1 VIDRPILLD
10 RNENQYGP
18 APGCLDVLRETKL
31 QELSLYSRDYERK
44 VKSKL
49 SQRLAEDLNLPEDC
63 ILLSYGSE
71 DMLKQAIHCYLK
83 PGEKILIPD
92 FSWWYYK
99 SVASEVDGQS
109 IEYPIEERDN
119 RFAHNI
125 NEIVKLLK
133 IHQPKILLIASPN
146 NPTGNSFPQEDLRA
160 LLKQAPET
168 LVILDEAYKGF
179 TDEEVDSTQL
189 VNVSDTLLVLRTF
202 SKLYALAGA
211 RIGYACA
218 GKRLSRLTTFST
230 RYLGYNL
237 LSEKLAMAALDS
249 ADYYD
254 EVRRRTVAERERYQR
269 EFNGLQDWK
278 TYDSD
283 ANFLLVKIPEE
294 SKASLKHWMQKR
306 RIALKF
312 FDEERL
318 SSYVRITVGT
328 EAQNDILLS
337 AVKEFAELPNPVETI
352 LRR

>member
-18 APGCLDVLRETKL
+18 APACLDVLRETKL
-31 QELSLYSRDYERK
+31 QELSFYSRDYERK

-49 SQRLAEDLNLPEDC
+49 SQRLAEDLNLPEDR

-92 FSWWYYK
+92 LSWWYYK
-99 SVASEVDGQS
+99 SVAGEVDGQS
-109 IEYPIEERDN
+109 IEYPIGERDN
-119 RFAHNI
+119 RFAYNI
-125 NEIVKLLK
+125 SEIAKLLK

-146 NPTGNSFPQEDLRA
+146 NPTGNSLPQKDLQA
-160 LLKQAPET
+160 LIREAPDT

-179 TDEEVDSTQL
+179 TEDDIDSTQF
-189 VNVSDTLLVLRTF
+189 VNVSDNLLVLRTF

-218 GKRLSRLTTFST
+218 GKRLSRLTKFST

-249 ADYYD
+249 AEYYD
-254 EVRRRTVAERERYQR
+254 EVRRKTIAERGRYNR
-269 EFNGLQDWK
+269 ELNGLQDWK
-278 TYDSD
+278 AYDSD
-283 ANFLLVKIPEE
+283 ANFLLVKIP
-294 SKASLKHWMQKR
+294 KALRAALKRWMQKSG
-306 RIALKF
+306 IAIKF

-318 SSYVRITVGT
+318 NGYVRITIGT

-337 AVKEFAELPNPVETI
+337 AVKEFAELPNPVETF
-352 LRR
+352 LPR

>member
-1 VIDRPILLD
+1 MIERPILLD

-18 APGCLDVLRETKL
+18 APACLDVLRQMKL
-31 QELSLYSRDYERK
+31 QELTFYSRDYERK

-49 SQRLAEDLNLPEDC
+49 SQRLAEDLNLPEDR

-83 PGEKILIPD
+83 PGEKILVPD
-92 FSWWYYK
+92 LSWWYYK

-109 IEYPIEERDN
+109 IEYPIEERGD
-119 RFAHNI
+119 RFAYDVDEII
-125 NEIVKLLK
+125 NLVMT
-133 IHQPKILLIASPN
+133 HRPRILLIASPN
-146 NPTGNSFPQEDLRA
+146 NPTGNSLRQEDVRA

-168 LVILDEAYKGF
+168 LFILDEAYKGF
-179 TDEEVDSTQL
+179 AEDNTDSTQL
-189 VNVSDTLLVLRTF
+189 VDISDNLLVLRTF
-202 SKLYALAGA
+202 SKLYALASA

-218 GKRLSRLTTFST
+218 GNSLSRLAKFST

-254 EVRRRTVAERERYQR
+254 EVRRRTIAERERYHR
-269 EFNGLQDWK
+269 EFKGLQDWK
-278 TYDSD
+278 AYESD
-283 ANFLLVKIPEE
+283 ANFLLVKTPKGL
-294 SKASLKHWMQKR
+294 KAALKQWMQKSG
-306 RIALKF
+306 IAIKF

-318 SSYVRITVGT
+318 SGYVRITIGT

>member
-18 APGCLDVLRETKL
+18 SPACLDVLRQMKL
-31 QELSLYSRDYERK
+31 QDLSLYSRDYERN
-44 VKSKL
+44 VKSEL
-49 SQRLAEDLNLPEDC
+49 SQRLAEDLNLPEDR
-63 ILLSYGSE
+63 ILMSHGSE

-83 PGEKILIPD
+83 LGEKILVPD
-92 FSWWYYK
+92 LSWWYYK
-99 SVASEVDGQS
+99 SVATEVDGQS
-109 IEYPIEERDN
+109 IEYPIEERDT
-119 RFAHNI
+119 RFAYNI
-125 NEIVKLLK
+125 NEIIRLLK

-146 NPTGNSFPQEDLRA
+146 NPTGNSLPQEDLRA

-179 TDEEVDSTQL
+179 AEDAVDSTQL
-189 VNVSDTLLVLRTF
+189 VTVSDNLLVLRTF

-218 GKRLSRLTTFST
+218 GKRLSRLTKFST

-254 EVRRRTVAERERYQR
+254 EVRRRTIAERGRYQS
-269 EFNGLQDWK
+269 EFDGLQDWK
-278 TYDSD
+278 AYDSD
-283 ANFLLVKIPEE
+283 ANFLLVKIPKGL
-294 SKASLKHWMQKR
+294 KAALKQWMQNSG
-306 RIALKF
+306 IAIKF

-337 AVKEFAELPNPVETI
+337 AVKGFAEVPNPVETV
-352 LRR
+352 LP